1 MVPLT
6 RLPKL
11 VATDLDGTL
20 VRSDYTVSSYTTE
33 VLAKV
38 RAAGVTLVGITGRGP
53 RLIDLCGQHA
63 PGVHFMVFSQGA
75 YVVDLDHGGPPQVLS
90 AIRMEGAAVAKAVD
104 LIEAEVGP
112 VQLVAEALD
121 EPGAPLWFDAGV
133 QWPYPVPYEER
144 HRVDSLAVP
153 LLKAFVRAP
162 SLSTDELLKV
172 ARRVVPASLCEATH
186 AGMPFVELCPPGV
199 TKAAGLA
206 VVAGRL
212 GVGARDALVFGDMP
226 NDVPMFAW
234 AGRGVAVA
242 NAHHDLL
249 AVADEVTDS
258 NDDDG
263 VARYLDRLLARAAA

>member
-1 MVPLT
+1 MVRLT

-20 VRSDYTVSSYTTE
+20 VRSDYTVSDYTAE
-33 VLAKV
+33 VLESA
-38 RAAGVTLVGITGRGP
+38 RAAGITLVGITGRGP
-53 RLIDLCGQHA
+53 RLIELCGRHA

-75 YVVDLDHGGPPQVLS
+75 YVVDLDHGGPPRVLS
-90 AIRMEGAAVAKAVD
+90 VIRMEGAAVAKAVE

-112 VQLVAEALD
+112 VQLVAEAL
-121 EPGAPLWFDAGV
+121 EHPGAPLWGEAGI
-133 QWPYPVPYEER
+133 QWPYPAPFEQRER
-144 HRVDSLAVP
+144 ADSLAVP

-162 SLSTDELLKV
+162 SLTPDELLAV
-172 ARRVVPASLCEATH
+172 ARRVVPTSLCEATI
-186 AGMPFVELCPPGV
+186 AGLDFVELCPPGV

-206 VVAGRL
+206 VVADQL
-212 GVGARDALVFGDMP
+212 GIDAADALVFGDMP

-242 NAHHDLL
+242 NAHSELL

-263 VARYLDRLLARAAA
+263 VARYLARLLQSDVA